1 MRIAIIA
8 PPWAPVPPQLYGG
21 IEFVVDRLAVGFQAA
36 GHEVLLFTTGESTCP
51 VPRQSVLRHAEG
63 VRIGSVVPE
72 LRHVIHAYDAV
83 AGFDVVH
90 DHTVVGPLYA
100 QRFPDLKV
108 VTTIHGPFNPE
119 LRDLYTRIVE
129 NVPVIAI
136 SHAQAASAPEVPVA
150 GVIHHGLDA
159 SDFPVGKGDGGYCL
173 FLGRMTPEKGA
184 HRATEAAHRAGVPL
198 MLAAKMREPLEVEY
212 FQSDVEPYLNDDLRY
227 LGEVSHERK
236 LELLAGA
243 RCLLFPIRWPEPFGM
258 VMIEAMACGTPVLAF
273 PEGAA
278 PEVVQDGRT
287 GFICR
292 NVQEMADAIKRV
304 DTLDRAECRASVE
317 NYFSTRRM
325 VAEHLD
331 LFERLAG

>member
-292 NVQEMADAIKRV
+292 DVQEMADAIKRV

-317 NYFSTRRM
+317 NYFSTQRM